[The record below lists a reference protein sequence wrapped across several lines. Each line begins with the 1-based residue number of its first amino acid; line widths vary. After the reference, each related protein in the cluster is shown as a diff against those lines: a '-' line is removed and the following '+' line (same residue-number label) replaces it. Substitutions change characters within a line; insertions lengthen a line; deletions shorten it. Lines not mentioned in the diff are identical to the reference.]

1 MIEVSEALH
10 RILSALPLLGAETV
24 SLTEACGRI
33 SAAPVTAHL
42 FNPPADVSSMDGYA
56 VRAVDTAKDARLH
69 VIGEIPA
76 GHPSDLAV
84 TPGTCLR
91 IFTGSLVPDGADAIL
106 IQENTT
112 RDGHHI
118 TVTEPVASGRFI
130 RPKGLDFS
138 EGQTVIPVGRK
149 LSARDIGIAASANC
163 PWITVRR
170 RPRVAILSTGDEIVL
185 PGAIVPPGSIVG
197 SAAFMLAALLRK
209 AGADPIILPV
219 ARDTVD
225 SLTDSIRQLETVDLL
240 LTIGGASVGDY
251 DLVKKALGETGL
263 VTDFWKIAM
272 RPGKPL
278 MFGQMNGTPVIGL
291 PGNPVAVFVC
301 SLVFVLPALRAMS
314 GEVTKDDGIE
324 SARLAAD
331 LPANDQRFDYLRAT
345 LSRDENG
352 VLWAKPFS
360 RQDSS
365 MMAPLADCDA
375 LLLRERFAPEAKTG
389 ETCRIM
395 RLHGLVD

>member
-10 RILSALPLLGAETV
+10 RILAALPLLGTETV

-33 SAAPVTAHL
+33 SAAPVTARL

-56 VRAVDTAKDARLH
+56 VRAADTVEGARLH
-69 VIGEIPA
+69 VIGESPA
-76 GHPSDLAV
+76 GHPSDRTV
-84 TPGTCLR
+84 TPGACLR
-91 IFTGSLVPDGADAIL
+91 IFTGSLVPTGADAIL

-112 RDGHHI
+112 RDGVHI
-118 TVTEPVASGRFI
+118 VVTEPVASGRFI

-138 EGQTVIPVGRK
+138 EGQTVIPVGKK
-149 LSARDIGIAASANC
+149 LSARDIGIAAAANC

-185 PGAIVPPGSIVG
+185 PGDIVPPGSIVG

-209 AGADPIILPV
+209 AGAEPIILPV

-225 SLTDSIRQLETVDLL
+225 SLTGSTRQLETVDLL

-291 PGNPVAVFVC
+291 PGNPVAAFVC
-301 SLVFVLPALRAMS
+301 SFVFVLPALRAMS
-314 GEVTKDDGIE
+314 GEITKDDGIE
-324 SARLAAD
+324 SARLASD

-345 LSRDENG
+345 LSRDEAG

-375 LLLRERFAPEAKTG
+375 LLLRERFAPEAKKG
-389 ETCRIM
+389 ETCRIV